1 MNNKAGLLFKSTRKT
16 MAGVAVF
23 SGMEQPKELL
33 LVLSAEHRN
42 LPLSMGVS
50 IAERLDYSL
59 SSGGIVGTVLY

>member
-1 MNNKAGLLFKSTRKT
+1 